1 MGNLETSLSTE
12 IDHNTAI
19 DQEAEK
25 MEQLYQMKNSVME
38 SVCRNIKYK

>member
-12 IDHNTAI
+12 IDHII